1 MTQSVFPENFLWGG
15 ATAANQFEGA
25 YNLDGKGL
33 SVQDVTPQG
42 GMPATIGD
50 LDPLITDEPTPDNL
64 KLEGIDFYH
73 RYKEDIALFAEMG
86 FKVFRLSIAWSR
98 IFPKGDEKEPN
109 EAGLQFYD
117 KVFDELAKYNI
128 EPLVTL
134 SHYETPLHLARTY
147 NGWASRQLI
156 GFYERYVRTVFN
168 RYKDKVKY
176 WLTFNEVN
184 SVLHGP
190 FMSGGIAT
198 PFAELSKQDLYQ
210 AVHHELVASA
220 LATKIGHEIN
230 PDFKIGCM
238 VLAMPAYGYTANPL
252 DQLAAREFEN
262 QNYLFSDIHARGK
275 YPNYIKRYF
284 EENNISIVF
293 APEDEAILKNTVDF
307 ISFSYYMSVAQAHNP
322 EDYETG
328 RGNIMGGIKNPYLES
343 SEWGWQIDPVG
354 LRLVLNDFYDRY
366 QLPLFI
372 VENGLGAKDVLVDG
386 PDGPTVEDD
395 YRIDYL
401 KKHLQ
406 QVGEALKDGVELW
419 GYTTWGPI
427 DLVSAS
433 TAQLSKRYGFIYV
446 DRNDDGTGSL
456 ARYKKKSFDWYKKVI
471 ATNGESLYH

>member
-1 MTQSVFPENFLWGG
+1 MTKTVFPENFLWGG

-25 YNLDGKGL
+25 YNVDGKGL

-42 GMPATIGD
+42 GMPAKIGD

-98 IFPKGDEKEPN
+98 IFPNGDEKEPN
-109 EAGLQFYD
+109 EAGLEFYD

-134 SHYETPLHLARTY
+134 SHYETPLHLARQY
-147 NGWASRQLI
+147 NGWASRELI
-156 GFYERYVRTVFN
+156 SFYERYVRTVFN
-168 RYKDKVKY
+168 RYKNKVKY
-176 WLTFNEVN
+176 WLTFNEIN

-220 LATKIGHEIN
+220 LATKVGHEIN

-262 QNYLFSDIHARGK
+262 QNYLFSDIHVRGK
-275 YPNYIKRYF
+275 YPNYIQRYF
-284 EENNISIVF
+284 AENDISIEF

-322 EDYETG
+322 EDYEIG
-328 RGNIMGGIKNPYLES
+328 QGNIMGGIKNPYLES

-406 QVGEALKDGVELW
+406 QVGEALTDGVELW

-446 DRNDDGTGSL
+446 DRNDDGSGSL
-456 ARYKKKSFDWYKKVI
+456 ARYKKKSFDWYKEVI
-471 ATNGESLYH
+471 ATNGESLYQ

>member
-1 MTQSVFPENFLWGG
+1 MTYTFPKEFLWGG

-33 SVQDVTPQG
+33 SVQDVTPKG
-42 GMPATIGD
+42 GVPFEPGA
-50 LDPLITDEPTPDNL
+50 LNPLITDQPTPDNL

-86 FKVFRLSIAWSR
+86 FKVFRMSIAWTR
-98 IFPKGDEKEPN
+98 IFPNGDDAEPN
-109 EAGLQFYD
+109 EAGLAFYD
-117 KVFDELAKYNI
+117 KVFDELAKYGI

-134 SHYETPLHLARTY
+134 SHYETPLNLAREY
-147 NGWASRQLI
+147 NGWTNRKLI
-156 GFYERYVRTVFN
+156 GFYENYVRTVFT

-184 SVLHGP
+184 SVLHAP

-198 PFAELSKQDLYQ
+198 PMEELSKQDLYQ

-220 LATKIGHEIN
+220 SATKIGHEIN

-238 VLAMPAYGYTANPL
+238 VLAMPAYGMTANPL
-252 DQLAAREFEN
+252 DQLAVHEFEN

-284 EENNISIVF
+284 KENGIEIQF
-293 APEDEAILKNTVDF
+293 APGDEEILKNTVDF
-307 ISFSYYMSVAQAHNP
+307 ISFSYYMSVATAHNP
-322 EDYETG
+322 QDYKVG
-328 RGNIMGGIKNPYLES
+328 KGNILGGVENPYLEK
-343 SEWGWQIDPVG
+343 SEWGWAIDPIG

-401 KKHLQ
+401 QKHLI
-406 QVGEALKDGVELW
+406 QVGEALQDGVELW

-433 TAQLSKRYGFIYV
+433 TAELSKRYGFIYV
-446 DRNDDGTGSL
+446 DRNDDGSGSL
-456 ARYKKKSFDWYKKVI
+456 ARYKKKSFVWYKSVI
-471 ATNGESLYH
+471 ESNGEALYK